1 MRGAR
6 ETLLKIYWTK
16 GSLEGVEVE
25 ILTRG
30 APNDVS
36 IVSGEEISRIG
47 RHYLE
52 LRGTKIPYHRVL
64 KIRYRGEIVFQR
76 RSS

>member
-1 MRGAR
+1 MKGAR

-16 GSLEGVEVE
+16 GSLEGVEIE

-36 IVSGEEISRIG
+36 IVSGE
-47 RHYLE
+47 
-52 LRGTKIPYHRVL
+52 
-64 KIRYRGEIVFQR
+64 
-76 RSS
+76 